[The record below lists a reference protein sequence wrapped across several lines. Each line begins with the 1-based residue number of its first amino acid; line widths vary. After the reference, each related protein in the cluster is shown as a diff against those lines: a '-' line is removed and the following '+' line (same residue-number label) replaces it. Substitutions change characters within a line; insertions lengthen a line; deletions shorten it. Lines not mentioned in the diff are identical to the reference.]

1 MSVLNKSSILF
12 VLLNF
17 MRLLSIVAICLAFGG
32 EIVTMV
38 SDLKT
43 FQASHSSPSAVPS
56 TTASTNIF
64 RRSFPDILVSL
75 TPSITSAPTLVRRE
89 PTSLRSFASATSSS
103 SRRSSPTSSSSAPAI
118 TATNTP
124 VSSSSPTQTCAYIA
138 STSIPT
144 QPGGSLFS
152 TLSRIFCCLILLAS
166 LLSEFSPSITT
177 KAGRLVERWWTYAF
191 PPFGREF
198 GTGVL
203 GGVQVFMG
211 CTVLSHAVGKFTQV
225 SGWFLFIVGILNLL
239 CGLAFGSRLKVIR
252 SPFADSTSP
261 SALRK
266 LRLNSSSHSL
276 RPNDPEVDHESNTR
290 DQVFHE
296 SGGLES
302 MAERV
307 RSNSEERRK
316 WYRFENASN
325 EENSVG
331 FVPPQAS
338 TSNLTEPSRKVRF
351 TPSSV
356 FGSGAGAAGGGKS
369 RTASRNGPNG
379 IVISAPMQL
388 RGGAAGVPDGEAENV
403 YREMEEVRNGASSRA
418 SSRGGAIG
426 IPPPVYSGGH

>member
-1 MSVLNKSSILF
+1 MPALNKASILF

-17 MRLLSIVAICLAFGG
+17 MRLLSIVAICLAFSG
-32 EIVTMV
+32 EVVTMV

-43 FQASHSSPSAVPS
+43 FQASHSSPSPVPS

-64 RRSFPDILVSL
+64 RRSFPDSGLAP
-75 TPSITSAPTLVRRE
+75 PSVITSSPTLVRRE
-89 PTSLRSFASATSSS
+89 PTSLRSFASATSTP
-103 SRRSSPTSSSSAPAI
+103 SRRSTPTSSSSSPAN

-124 VSSSSPTQTCAYIA
+124 IPSPSSTTSCSYIA

-239 CGLAFGSRLKVIR
+239 CGLAFGSRLKIIR

-276 RPNDPEVDHESNTR
+276 HPNDPELERDHNNGVEPDR
-290 DQVFHE
+290 E
-296 SGGLES
+296 RGGLES
-302 MAERV
+302 MAERA

-316 WYRFENASN
+316 WYRFENASI
-325 EENSVG
+325 EEISVG
-331 FVPPQAS
+331 FAPQAS
-338 TSNLTEPSRKVRF
+338 TSNLTESSRKVRF

-356 FGSGAGAAGGGKS
+356 FGGGAGGKP

-388 RGGAAGVPDGEAENV
+388 RGGAGGIPSDGTEHV
-403 YREMEEVRNGASSRA
+403 YGEMEEVRNGASSRA

-426 IPPPVYSGGH
+426 VPPPVYSGGH